1 MNEKRLT
8 TSLTPEL
15 SCSDFKKSLQFYT
28 DTLGFI
34 VQYQRPEDGFA
45 MLERQGARIMLDQI
59 SNDSVTDTDRNWIS
73 GALEFPYGRGINL
86 QIETDN
92 VDDLYDRVNKS
103 GARVFLPLEEKW
115 YRVDEQQLGNRQ
127 FIVMDPDGYLLRFF
141 QDLGERKLAA

>member
-15 SCSDFKKSLQFYT
+15 SCSDIKKSLQFYT

-59 SNDSVTDTDRNWIS
+59 SNDFCYR
-73 GALEFPYGRGINL
+73 YGSELDIRC
-86 QIETDN
+86 
-92 VDDLYDRVNKS
+92 
-103 GARVFLPLEEKW
+103 A
-115 YRVDEQQLGNRQ
+115 
-127 FIVMDPDGYLLRFF
+127 
-141 QDLGERKLAA
+141 